1 MRRARRRANRV
12 PRHPLTRRTHRGRP
26 PWVTW
31 VTWIVP
37 SILGALVAGI
47 AGPARAA
54 AQDSAQ
60 HPPVDTTPRPRS
72 AALARDALIG
82 RRARPE
88 ITNVTLRGAHA
99 ISVGDLETSIS
110 TTESHCR
117 GLFYIPFCLVSKS
130 PYFYERHYLDR
141 DELRRD
147 VLRIRIL
154 YWKRGYRLT
163 SVDTTVGPPGSTTAR
178 VTFTIHEGPP
188 TRIAS
193 ISLTPDS
200 LLTRK
205 HRRLLVPL
213 RTNQPLNLTT
223 LDTTTLL
230 LRNWL
235 WTRGYADATIDT
247 AVTLMGQP
255 PSDSA
260 TRAAAA
266 AGTVR
271 AGTAAVRITVDP
283 HARTTVDTIVVAG
296 NKTVSAQTIR
306 HALFLRPGSLYI
318 RSDGQRSQ
326 RALYQTGL
334 FRRAAVTVDTAP
346 GRPDSTKTVTVN
358 VDEAPP
364 RETEVGVGFTTVDF
378 VQLSGQFTDNNWVG
392 GARRLV
398 IQAGLG
404 NLFAHGL
411 YTAFNNGFK
420 EIPAGTDPNPYLS
433 PTWRIGAKVTQ
444 PWFLAP
450 ENTLSAG
457 VFAHRRVA
465 PGVFVDNGYGVSP
478 TFTHDLADRVP
489 LTIGYQYAVTHVD
502 AADVYFCV
510 DYGVCDAA
518 TRDAIRARARL
529 SPFSATAQIDRS
541 DDPLNPSTGFVARA
555 ELQYASQF
563 TLSDFRYDRAYLTA
577 SLYHPIGRSVL
588 AFNARLGIVGAL
600 GGTGAAIGD
609 TSTNILHPT
618 ARFYAGGSQSVRGF
632 GENQLGPR
640 VLTVDPGVLRGPNNE
655 CPQSTPIQQCKVNGA
670 PYLTDANFVPQ
681 ALGGHTLL
689 EGSIEYRFPLVRQ
702 FGGAVFVD
710 GGVVGQGNIRSATSG
725 SSAITPGFGFRYNSV
740 VGPIRV
746 DIGINPLTTERL
758 VVLTE
763 DATGHI
769 VVVSGPLGTPAS
781 ANERIYAPARTEG
794 GLQGILNRVSLHLSI
809 GQAF

>member
-1 MRRARRRANRV
+1 MHCARRRANRIGRRV
-12 PRHPLTRRTHRGRP
+12 LTRPAAQAWALSVILSALAANIARP
-26 PWVTW
+26 AW
-31 VTWIVP
+31 
-37 SILGALVAGI
+37 
-47 AGPARAA
+47 AA
-54 AQDSAQ
+54 AQDSA
-60 HPPVDTTPRPRS
+60 HDASADSAPRRRK

-88 ITNVTLRGAHA
+88 IKDVTIRGTHA

-117 GLFYIPFCLVSKS
+117 GIFYIPFCLVSKS

-154 YWKRGYRLT
+154 YWKLGYRLT
-163 SVDTTVGPPGSTTAR
+163 SVDTTVTPPGGTIAR

-188 TRIAS
+188 TRITTITLS
-193 ISLTPDS
+193 PDT
-200 LLTRK
+200 LFTRK
-205 HRRLLVPL
+205 DRRRLVLL
-213 RTNQPLNLTT
+213 RTNQPLDLNA
-223 LDTTTLL
+223 LDTTALL
-230 LRNWL
+230 MRNWM
-235 WTRGYADATIDT
+235 WARGYADATIAT
-247 AVTLMGQP
+247 VVALTGQP
-255 PSDSA
+255 RSDSA

-266 AGTVR
+266 AGTVQ
-271 AGTAAVRITVDP
+271 AGTAAVRIAVDP
-283 HARTTVDTIVVAG
+283 HARATIDTIIVAG
-296 NKTVSAQTIR
+296 NTTVSSQTIR
-306 HALFLRPGSLYI
+306 HALVLRPRSLFI
-318 RSDGQRSQ
+318 RNDVQRSQ

-334 FRRAAVTVDTAP
+334 FRRAAVTVDSMP
-346 GRPDSTKTVTVN
+346 GRPDSAKTVTVN

-364 RETEVGVGFTTVDF
+364 RATEVGVGFTTVDF

-398 IQAGLG
+398 IQAGVG

-411 YTAFNNGFK
+411 STTFNNGFK
-420 EIPAGTDPNPYLS
+420 EIPAGVDPNPYLS
-433 PTWRIGAKVTQ
+433 PTWHISAKVTQ

-450 ENTLSAG
+450 ENTLAAG
-457 VFAHRRVA
+457 VFAHRSVA
-465 PGVFVDNGYGVSP
+465 PGVFVDNAYGVSP
-478 TFTHDLADRVP
+478 TFTHDLADRAP
-489 LTIGYQYAVTHVD
+489 LTIGYQFAVTHVD

-518 TRDAIRARARL
+518 TRDALRSRARL
-529 SPFSATAQIDRS
+529 SPFAATAQIDRS
-541 DDPLNPSTGFVARA
+541 NDPLNPTTGYVARA

-563 TLSDFRYDRAYLTA
+563 TLSDFRYDRAYVTA
-577 SLYHPIGRSVL
+577 SFYHPVGRSVL
-588 AFNARLGIVGAL
+588 AFNGRVGVVGAL

-609 TSTNILHPT
+609 TSSNILHPT

-640 VLTVDPGVLRGPNNE
+640 VLTIDPNILRGPNNQ
-655 CPQSTPIQQCKVNGA
+655 CPQTTPIQQCHVNGVS
-670 PYLTDANFVPQ
+670 YLSDANFIPQ
-681 ALGGHTLL
+681 ALGGRTLL
-689 EGSIEYRFPLVRQ
+689 EGSVEYRFPLFQQ

-710 GGVVGQGNIRSATSG
+710 GGVVGQGNIQSATSG
-725 SSAITPGFGFRYNSV
+725 TSAITPGFGFRYLSL

-746 DIGINPLTTERL
+746 DIGINPLTTYRL

-769 VVVSGPLGTPAS
+769 VAVSGPPGTPAAAS
-781 ANERIYAPARTEG
+781 ERIYAPARTEG
-794 GLQGILNRVSLHLSI
+794 GLQAILNRVSLHLSI